1 MFKHPHCN
9 GYHSTAGEARMCQ
22 FGTLSV
28 EARTTPTRV
37 PPKSNNQDSP
47 PLAKLK
53 SEALSRS
60 ERSACLVR
68 PVQTAAEGFYR
79 TPDGDYYK
87 VIMAL
92 HGSGRPYAKRLE
104 VVSHAVKS
112 PDGTFLRPAET
123 RWVMAKAW
131 VYKLKPE
138 WKLGVEEAGEFGRLY
153 GQCIKCHL
161 PLTKEESIARGM
173 GDICAGVAGSKKQRA
188 TAERI
193 WRSTK

>member
-1 MFKHPHCN
+1 MFKHPHC
-9 GYHSTAGEARMCQ
+9 GGRHSTVAEARECESRQ
-22 FGTLSV
+22 ARRDQRYAERTEQ
-28 EARTTPTRV
+28 EAKIIRAIAPEHAKAH
-37 PPKSNNQDSP
+37 PPK
-47 PLAKLK
+47 
-53 SEALSRS
+53 
-60 ERSACLVR
+60 ERSASPAT
-68 PVQTAAEGFYR
+68 PVKRAQEGFYK
-79 TPDGDYYK
+79 TPDGQYFK
-87 VIMAL
+87 VQMAL